1 METTKEITA
10 TFNVPTAV
18 IDNIV
23 NEITSRVM
31 TKMSDTL
38 RTISDILVDE
48 VSTVKTMVKTMV
60 ENKVAEAVQTV
71 TGNDIPANDDAI
83 ESKVAEAVENNENPA
98 DKSDETPAAEATETP
113 VDEATS
119 TPVNEA
125 ENQPKQAFDYMAVQK
140 YCEEVV
146 NAVLNGTEQGEFGK
160 EDENILKMSNGLV
173 HAYLGKCRGFS
184 PRFNFRDTKQVVG
197 MFGHFN
203 GFLKNNRIA
212 SVLEQAF
219 SGHEAETTH
228 DENADEVHDCDTP
241 IAERRKRRGTPFK
254 NQSYMKVMAGSHLMK
269 IRVRAD
275 GTIAPM
281 VLDRELGQD
290 MIENHF
296 THVTLTTSKNGKDIF
311 MVFTEQD
318 KRTHAPNNSPTIARL
333 SIYGRNHHS
342 GEPTT
347 YTISSRKFQETIAK
361 HFGFDSLPNQEFFI
375 SFTGGTSGVHKTNG
389 QFKRFKGKKYYSV
402 KLEMTK

>member
-1 METTKEITA
+1 METKEITA

-48 VSTVKTMVKTMV
+48 VSTVKSMVKTMV

-71 TGNDIPANDDAI
+71 TGNEIPANDDVI
-83 ESKVAEAVENNENPA
+83 ESKVAEAVEDNETPE
-98 DKSDETPAAEATETP
+98 DKSDETPA
-113 VDEATS
+113 DEATDA
-119 TPVNEA
+119 PVDEA
-125 ENQPKQAFDYMAVQK
+125 ENQPKQAAFDYMAVQK
-140 YCEEVV
+140 YCEEVIS
-146 NAVLNGTEQGEFGK
+146 AVLKRTKEGEFGK
-160 EDENILKMSNGLV
+160 EDENILKMTNGLV

-184 PRFNFRDTKQVVG
+184 PRFNFRNTKQVVG
-197 MFGHFN
+197 LFTKFN

-219 SGHEAETTH
+219 ADYVPETVH
-228 DENADEVHDCDTP
+228 DENAAEVYDCDTP
-241 IAERRKRRGTPFK
+241 VAERRKRRGT
-254 NQSYMKVMAGSHLMK
+254 
-269 IRVRAD
+269 
-275 GTIAPM
+275 
-281 VLDRELGQD
+281 
-290 MIENHF
+290 HF

-318 KRTHAPNNSPTIARL
+318 QRTHAPNNSPTIARL
-333 SIYGRNHHS
+333 SIYGRNHHN

-375 SFTGGTSGVHKTNG
+375 SFTGGTTGVHKTNG

-402 KLEMTK
+402 KLEMNK